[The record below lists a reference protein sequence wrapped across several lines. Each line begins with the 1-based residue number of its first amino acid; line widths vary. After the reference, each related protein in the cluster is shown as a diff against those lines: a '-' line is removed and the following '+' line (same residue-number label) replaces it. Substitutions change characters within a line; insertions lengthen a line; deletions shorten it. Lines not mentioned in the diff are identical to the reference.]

1 MQTKSEADQVLLSLW
16 EGSGLVSKDDLADY
30 KCISKDLQISVTQA
44 IKSSGLVTDF
54 GLALSN
60 EAQRQVLAQ
69 EVTPDL
75 AIRALRIAVQGRMS
89 FPAAVDQARKLHQ
102 KTQVV
107 VSATNLLTELMLESG
122 MLTKEALG
130 PLLVLSHESSV
141 MIGQVMTLNKVISS
155 ENLLSVLNAIL
166 MIREEAISKET
177 AVKGLKHAYRQDI
190 SLEQALF
197 ELGLFVHPDSK
208 TTRIGELF
216 VMADLMSKAA
226 LAECLEIELFKEKQF
241 GQILLERGL
250 ATNEQLHCAVSL
262 LSSIS
267 NEELL
272 PYQAA
277 VALREVV
284 QEDKNIY
291 ACLAELK
298 ASQENSDSR
307 LGDILVDSG
316 ICQKDSI
323 ESALS
328 NQSDSAVKV
337 GSLLL
342 KSKILSEPM
351 LYKALRL
358 QTALR
363 LGYVSRTNAVKLL
376 KGCFESESSLE
387 SVCEECS
394 SYIPSRMQWTWV

>member
-75 AIRALRIAVQGRMS
+75 AIRALRIAVQGRMN

-177 AVKGLKHAYRQDI
+177 AIKGLKHAYRQDI

-250 ATNEQLHCAVSL
+250 ATTEQLHCAVSL

-277 VALREVV
+277 IALREVV

-307 LGDILVDSG
+307 LGDLLVDSG
-316 ICQKDSI
+316 MCQKDSI